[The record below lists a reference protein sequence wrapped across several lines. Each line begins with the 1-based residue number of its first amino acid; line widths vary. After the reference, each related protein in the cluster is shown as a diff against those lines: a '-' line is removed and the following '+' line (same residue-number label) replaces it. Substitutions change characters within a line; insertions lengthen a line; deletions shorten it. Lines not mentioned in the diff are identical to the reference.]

1 MIEFYKYDMLN
12 GYEDIIAF
20 TTTKNTQYDY
30 DFSLALHTG
39 EDKAKIVSNR
49 QELLK
54 SLNLE
59 DYSIVL
65 ANQTHSCNISVINDT
80 TSRGWEDENSAI
92 VDTDALMSNQKGVLL
107 GILTADCVPVLLYDT
122 QKEVISAIHAGWRG
136 SVCRIVQKT
145 ISKMQ
150 KVYNSNPKEI
160 QAIIAPS
167 IGKCCYEVNWD
178 VAKHFE
184 DIDGAYRKVGDK
196 YMLDLP
202 HINKVQ
208 LIQSG
213 LDENSIYLSGVCS
226 SCDNE
231 RFFSYRKECGCSGRF
246 LTLIGMLKN
255 S

>member
-1 MIEFYKYDMLN
+1 VIEFYKYDMLN
-12 GYEDIIAF
+12 GYEDIIAL

-39 EDKAKIVSNR
+39 EDKAKILSNR

-59 DYSIVL
+59 AYTIVL

-80 TSRGWEDENSAI
+80 TSKGWEDESSAV
-92 VDTDALMSNQKGVLL
+92 VDTDALMTNQKGVLL

-136 SVCRIVQKT
+136 SACQIVQKT

-150 KVYNSNPKEI
+150 EVYNSNPKDI
-160 QAIIAPS
+160 KAIIAPS
-167 IGKCCYEVNWD
+167 IGKCCYEVSWD

-184 DIDGAYRKVGDK
+184 DIDSAYTKVGDK

-202 HINKVQ
+202 YINKVQ

-213 LDENSIYLSGVCS
+213 VESSNIYLSGVCT

-246 LTLIGMLKN
+246 LTLIGLRK
-255 S
+255 